1 MNKNVYKY
9 DEMKRR
15 EHMAVR
21 TNVGWYLWTHQVMEV
36 TGEDAAAFL
45 DYLYP
50 NNISNLK
57 PGRERYTTMLNER
70 AEIIDDV
77 VIFRIDENRFWVSTL
92 FVHYLKDWFDKHK
105 GSYRVTYQDIT
116 STVSM
121 YAIQGP
127 RSKDMVNAL
136 VKENVDDMKFFSFA
150 ENEIDGMQVMIN
162 RAGYTGEKLGYEI
175 YCSVENSDLLEEK
188 LRKAGEAFE
197 AVEVTEFQIM
207 AWTLPCEAGFLY
219 MRDLRHTNPFEVGL
233 DRGINFEKEFIGKE
247 ALLQIRENG
256 AAREIVGFT
265 VDEANVFIR
274 SKHLGGPGEAVM
286 VDGEEVGRVSKLV
299 YSYVLDKNI
308 GYLLVKKGCLKPG
321 DKVFLRGYEAE
332 IHALPFI

>member
-1 MNKNVYKY
+1 MNENVYKY

-21 TNVGWYLWTHQVMEV
+21 TNVGWYLWTHQIMEV

-77 VIFRIDENRFWVSTL
+77 VIFRMDENRFWVSTL
-92 FVHYLKDWFDKHK
+92 FVHYLKDWFDRHK

-116 STVSM
+116 SAVSM
-121 YAIQGP
+121 YAVQGP
-127 RSKDMVNAL
+127 KSKDMVNAL
-136 VKENVDDMKFFSFA
+136 VKENVDDMKFFSFVK
-150 ENEIDGMQVMIN
+150 NEIAGMQVMVN

-175 YCSVENSDLLEEK
+175 YCAAENSDLLEEK
-188 LRKAGEAFE
+188 IREAGKAFE

-219 MRDLRHTNPFEVGL
+219 MRDLRHTNPLEVGL
-233 DRGINFEKEFIGKE
+233 ARGINYEKEFIGKE
-247 ALLQIRENG
+247 ALIQIRENG
-256 AAREIVGFT
+256 AARELVGFT
-265 VDEANVFIR
+265 VDEADVFIH
-274 SKHLGGPGEAVM
+274 SKHLGGPGEAVIFN
-286 VDGEEVGRVSKLV
+286 GEEVGRVSKLV

-321 DKVFLRGYEAE
+321 DKVLLHGYEAE